1 MWNKFVYGIMRYRIP
16 NTEKLIAYGFTK
28 NGNMFSYKKD
38 IVDGL
43 FFIRVEVESNEL
55 KADVFEKETGE
66 PYTLYLVESASGSFV
81 GKMREAYEKLIY
93 DIIDQCFTLEVFTS
107 KQSKEVIEYIR
118 SAYGDELEYLW
129 AKLVDCA
136 VWRRKDNKKWYGLIT
151 NIPLKRL
158 GLEDDRIVTIMNLH
172 LPEIQV
178 EELID
183 NVSYFKAYHM
193 NKKHWITI
201 VLDDKVNMENLIKL
215 IDTSYFLAKKQ
226 KI

>member
-1 MWNKFVYGIMRYRIP
+1 MWNKFIHEIMRYRVH
-16 NTEKLIAYGFTK
+16 NSEKLIAYGFSK
-28 NGNMFSYKKD
+28 EGNKFCYKKD

-43 FFIRVEVESNEL
+43 FYIKVEIDGNEL

-81 GKMREAYEKLIY
+81 GKIRAEYEKLVYEIVN
-93 DIIDQCFTLEVFTS
+93 QCFTLEVFTS
-107 KQSKEVIEYIR
+107 NQSKGVIEYIK
-118 SAYGDELEYLW
+118 STYGDEPEYLW
-129 AKLVDCA
+129 EKLVDCA
-136 VWRRKDNKKWYGLIT
+136 VWRRKDNKKWYSLIT

-172 LPEIQV
+172 LPETQV

-201 VLDDKVNMENLIKL
+201 VLDDKVSMESLIKL
-215 IDTSYFLAKKQ
+215 IDSSYSLAKK
-226 KI
+226 

>member
-1 MWNKFVYGIMRYRIP
+1 MWNKFVHEIMRYRVHNP
-16 NTEKLIAYGFTK
+16 EKLMAYGFRRDENKFCYT
-28 NGNMFSYKKD
+28 KD

-43 FFIRVEVESNEL
+43 FFIKVEIDGNLL

-81 GKMREAYEKLIY
+81 GKIREEYEKLISE
-93 DIIDQCFTLEVFTS
+93 IVNQCFTLDVFTN

-118 SAYGDELEYLW
+118 NTYGDELEHLW
-129 AKLVDCA
+129 ERTIDCA
-136 VWRRKDNKKWYGLIT
+136 VWRRKDNTKWYGAMM
-151 NIPLKRL
+151 NIPFKKL
-158 GLEDDRIVTIMNLH
+158 GVDKDKNQIVTIIDLH
-172 LPEIQV
+172 LPETQV

-201 VLDDKVNMENLIKL
+201 VLDDKVSMKKLFKL
-215 IDTSYFLAKKQ
+215 IDTSYSLAKK
-226 KI
+226 